1 MSKWA
6 ERIRELQAAGMTLA
20 EIGARIGLATSTVGD
35 LANGRSES
43 PRGEAA
49 LKLHSLHENT
59 CRLIPEPDQSA

>member
-6 ERIRELQAAGMTLA
+6 KRIRALQLQGMTLA
-20 EIGARIGLATSTVGD
+20 EIGVKVGLATSTVGD

-49 LKLHSLHENT
+49 LKLDVLHRALCPVEDATN
-59 CRLIPEPDQSA
+59 E

>member
-20 EIGARIGLATSTVGD
+20 EIGNAVGLATSTVGD
-35 LANGRSES
+35 LANGRSAS

-49 LKLHSLHENT
+49 LKLHALHENT
-59 CRLIPEPDQSA
+59 CRLLANPNAPA